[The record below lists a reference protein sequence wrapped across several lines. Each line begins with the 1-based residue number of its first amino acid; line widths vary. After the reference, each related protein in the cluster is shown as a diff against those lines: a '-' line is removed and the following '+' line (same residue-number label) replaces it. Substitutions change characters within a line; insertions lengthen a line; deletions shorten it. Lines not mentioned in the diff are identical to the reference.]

1 MGVKQPHT
9 AANAESEA
17 EMKDEAAAPNLSAHG
32 APSSLSDPSTSLVSL
47 DERLRLCRHNHIHLL
62 PQTERTLQSGE
73 KHFHKKSKVKKNVAT
88 DFVLYCFI
96 DYDTNFITF
105 HLI

>member
-1 MGVKQPHT
+1 MSVKQPHT

-17 EMKDEAAAPNLSAHG
+17 EMEDEAAAPNLSSDG

-47 DERLRLCRHNHIHLL
+47 DRWLRLCRHNHIHLL
-62 PQTERTLQSGE
+62 PQTECTQQSGE
-73 KHFHKKSKVKKNVAT
+73 KHFHKKSKVKEKCYRC
-88 DFVLYCFI
+88 VLYCFI
-96 DYDTNFITF
+96 DYDTNFSKF